1 MEDLIK
7 ELKKVMKEKGL
18 SPEKASK
25 YLGCSA
31 KQIRRWITSK
41 ATPTY
46 VYQNLIRKG
55 INKIKKL

>member
-7 ELKKVMKEKGL
+7 ELKKVMKEKDF

-31 KQIRRWITSK
+31 KQIRRWLTDK

-55 INKIKKL
+55 INKIKRL

>member
-7 ELKKVMKEKGL
+7 ELKEIMKEKSL

-31 KQIRRWITSK
+31 KQIRRWLTGK
-41 ATPTY
+41 AMPTY

-55 INKIKKL
+55 INKIKRL